1 MTKKTQK
8 LIEKYQEMIQRQ
20 LLTDFENTVI
30 TVKDI
35 SFDESTKVAHYNFEI
50 CMPACFKIEKRIEK
64 KKKKQFFDFGS
75 FILYM

>member
-8 LIEKYQEMIQRQ
+8 LIEKYQEIIQRQ

-30 TVKDI
+30 TAKNV

-50 CMPACFKIEKRIEK
+50 CMPACFIIEKRIDKVIEK
-64 KKKKQFFDFGS
+64 
-75 FILYM
+75 

>member
-8 LIEKYQEMIQRQ
+8 LIEKYQEIIQRQ

-30 TVKDI
+30 TVKNV

-50 CMPACFKIEKRIEK
+50 CMPACFIIEKRIDKVIEK
-64 KKKKQFFDFGS
+64 
-75 FILYM
+75 

>member
-8 LIEKYQEMIQRQ
+8 LIEKYQEIIQHQ

-30 TVKDI
+30 TAKNV

-50 CMPACFKIEKRIEK
+50 CMPACFKIEKTIDKVIEK
-64 KKKKQFFDFGS
+64 
-75 FILYM
+75 